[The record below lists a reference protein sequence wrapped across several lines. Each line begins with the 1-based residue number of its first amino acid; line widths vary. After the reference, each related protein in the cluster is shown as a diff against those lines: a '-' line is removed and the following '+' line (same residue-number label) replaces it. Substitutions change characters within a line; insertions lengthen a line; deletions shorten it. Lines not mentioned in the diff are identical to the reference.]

1 MFSGIIEKTTEV
13 LNVKLEGTNKIFSFR
28 NVYGDEIYID
38 QSISHNGACLTV
50 VSFDMDSY
58 QVVAIDET
66 LKLTNLNE
74 LETGSI
80 VNLERS
86 VKAETRMDGHMVQ
99 GHVDSTAEVLKIENR
114 DGSWEI
120 ALRIPSDMSNL
131 VIKKGSITLNGIS
144 LTIKS
149 IVEDIIEVAIIPYTY
164 EMTNIHKWQTGD
176 KINVEFDMMGKYIVS
191 YLEKINAR

>member
-13 LNVKLEGTNKIFSFR
+13 LDVKEEGTNKVFSFR

-50 VSFDMDSY
+50 VSFDKDSY

-66 LKLTNLNE
+66 LKLTNLND

-120 ALRIPSDMSNL
+120 ALRIPADMSNF

-164 EMTNIHKWQTGD
+164 EMTNIRKWQTGD

>member
-13 LNVKLEGTNKIFSFR
+13 LDVKEEGTNKVFSFR

-50 VSFDMDSY
+50 VSFDMNAY

-66 LKLTNLNE
+66 LKLTNLND
-74 LETGSI
+74 LTTGSI

-120 ALRIPSDMSNL
+120 ALRIPADMSNL
-131 VIKKGSITLNGIS
+131 LIKKGSITLNGIS